1 MEDLEVLWKKLSFL
15 STKNQLK
22 WNGTKNDLL
31 RFLALHLEVQPNQF
45 RASDNGICAV
55 FKIQNITCNFY
66 HKTKTLQIQG
76 KEEADKLR
84 KDLINLISTYAHP
97 ISETLNAFQENL
109 DNDVQAREVITTG
122 LVSLS
127 DGSITVYADN
137 SLGGDS
143 AKPPVSPN
151 VDDLAKAENFI
162 DNAYVEAILDG
173 NKSQYSKLVKDI
185 ETDYDSQLTQLSL
198 LLKEVFNELID
209 LKASHAA
216 LLAANNEITNEL
228 TALRNDVTSYLQI
241 QSQRLTETNDLRDSH
256 AELLVATNETANEL
270 INLRNDITSHFQ
282 KQSHILSDSQ
292 GRTSV
297 GKNRRPIDIKN
308 KFKALEVPNGEISPK
323 ASDVKPDAN
332 SPLIINA
339 YRSTPMTLADQ
350 LAEYDVNAADICEGC
365 RRAVQEYR
373 STGKS
378 FHHVSV
384 ACQFLFSRKHF
395 TTVRLS

>member
-1 MEDLEVLWKKLSFL
+1 M
-15 STKNQLK
+15 
-22 WNGTKNDLL
+22 
-31 RFLALHLEVQPNQF
+31 
-45 RASDNGICAV
+45 
-55 FKIQNITCNFY
+55 
-66 HKTKTLQIQG
+66 
-76 KEEADKLR
+76 
-84 KDLINLISTYAHP
+84 
-97 ISETLNAFQENL
+97 
-109 DNDVQAREVITTG
+109 
-122 LVSLS
+122 
-127 DGSITVYADN
+127 
-137 SLGGDS
+137 
-143 AKPPVSPN
+143 
-151 VDDLAKAENFI
+151 
-162 DNAYVEAILDG
+162 
-173 NKSQYSKLVKDI
+173 
-185 ETDYDSQLTQLSL
+185 
-198 LLKEVFNELID
+198 
-209 LKASHAA
+209 
-216 LLAANNEITNEL
+216 

-308 KFKALEVPNGEISPK
+308 KFKALEVPDGEISPK

-350 LAEYDVNAADICEGC
+350 LAEYDVNAADICERC
-365 RRAVQEYR
+365 RRVVQEYR